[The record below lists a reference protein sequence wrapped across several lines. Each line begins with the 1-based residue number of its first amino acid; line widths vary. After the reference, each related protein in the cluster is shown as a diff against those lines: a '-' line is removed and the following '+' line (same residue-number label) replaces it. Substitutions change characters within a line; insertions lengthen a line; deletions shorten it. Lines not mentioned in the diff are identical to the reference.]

1 MFIKIKELRQKLPRW
16 INFYT
21 VTIFLFL
28 IFITF
33 ISSKS
38 LMNQWALHRQQ
49 KQYDK
54 QTEIFEQEIRE
65 TDERYADMD
74 KNDTTIERY
83 AREKY
88 YMHTADEQIYL
99 IEEKE

>member
-1 MFIKIKELRQKLPRW
+1 MFKKIKELRQGLPHW

-21 VTIFLFL
+21 VTIFLFV
-28 IFITF
+28 IFVTF

-38 LMNQWALHRQQ
+38 LLKQWALHRQQ
-49 KQYDK
+49 KQYDE

-88 YMHTADEQIYL
+88 YMHTADERIYL